1 MKKVIERIGPER
13 VILVVIDGGADW
25 SATADMI
32 QATYPWIS
40 FLHCTSHEVSL
51 ILKDCFKKDGGIP
64 ELAELDEWMTDAQ
77 HWFSTHAVAALR
89 KALAQDGETVGFVWP
104 ALTRYCGLLLK
115 TKRFF
120 GMRDLLRR
128 VVNSGVYLEKNFVDD
143 PFPAV
148 INAAEKWQ
156 LMERVIKCMGPLLL
170 LCRLADGQ
178 KPIIS
183 KLYGTLLYVRSKME
197 EAAQRAGAGSVED
210 KICNVFL
217 SRWSEMQN
225 DLVLAT
231 YMLEPLF
238 VDKSR
243 TSADCTI
250 KLWAMARKVLQINND
265 AEWNELHGVMVRQL
279 AQFQGKGAGL
289 VHMASPSAWVNLHSQ
304 CALQWWL
311 QWGTEVSELQRLA
324 LKIVPLMIGSGP
336 AERTWKDV
344 GNILTKNRNRLG
356 IAACIDL
363 VFVRT
368 WLRRELKLVTD
379 EELEQLKG
387 WETELL
393 QEASFYT
400 GTPDPDSGTEKE
412 LRIFED
418 TFEAWEQPA
427 INGQGVN
434 PAIRLGE
441 VRRSPVRFRLQ
452 EKYKGVFLLD
462 KDPSD
467 DYNYYSDAAAEPA
480 PQRDWE
486 NRKIVNLVWENRRGW
501 RAETKLCSALTDPSE
516 NYIIDAVL
524 IRMIKDSR
532 RNIRTVRFRSEM

>member
-311 QWGTEVSELQRLA
+311 QWGTEVPELQRLT

-501 RAETKLCSALTDPSE
+501 RAETKLCSALTGPSE